1 MESKF
6 EAQVIRKV
14 TMRIVP
20 FIMLLYFVNFLDR
33 VNAGFAALS
42 MNKAIGLTPEMFGFG
57 GGLFAVGYFFF
68 EVPSNLILMKVGARV
83 WITRVMVTWGLVSVA
98 FAFVSGPTSFYVLRL
113 LLGIAEAGFFPGVI
127 LYLGLWFPARQRAA
141 ATALFMAAAPISGV
155 IGSPISGLLMELPH
169 FAGLSN
175 WQWLFIAEG
184 LPSVILGLLVLVVL
198 ADGPEKA
205 AWLSPDERDWLV
217 KRLELERAETHRN
230 PTHVGNTL
238 RALADPRVL
247 ILALIYMGLSTGS
260 YTMALWGPMLIK
272 QYGFPSLEVGI
283 LNGIPNVF
291 AVIGMIAWARHSDRT
306 TERTWHVVIT
316 CLVACAGMILG
327 ATLPTILGI
336 VVALIL
342 VNTGTGSAKPPLWAM
357 PSMFLSG
364 SAAAA
369 GLAAINAIGGLGS
382 AIGPVTIGWFKSHT
396 GSYEGGLYVLAG
408 LLVISAVGTLL
419 IRPSR
424 PRETAPAQ
432 V

>member
-14 TMRIVP
+14 SMRIIP

-42 MNKAIGLTPEMFGFG
+42 MNKAIGLTPAMFGFG
-57 GGLFAVGYFFF
+57 GSLFAVGYFIF
-68 EVPSNLILMKVGARV
+68 EVPSNLILMKVGARL
-83 WITRVMVTWGLVSVA
+83 WIARVMVTWGLVSVA
-98 FAFVSGPTSFYVLRL
+98 FAFVSGPTSFDVLRF

-127 LYLGLWFPARQRAA
+127 FYLGLWFPTRQRAWA
-141 ATALFMAAAPISGV
+141 VALFMAAAPISGV

-175 WQWLFIAEG
+175 WQWLFIVEG
-184 LPSVILGLLVLVVL
+184 FPSVLLGFLVLVVL

-205 AWLSPDERDWLV
+205 AWLSPDERGWLV
-217 KRLELERAETHRN
+217 SRLESERAETHRN

-247 ILALIYMGLSTGS
+247 ILALIYTGLSTGS
-260 YTMALWGPMLIK
+260 FTMALWGPTLIK
-272 QYGFPSLEVGI
+272 QYGFPSFEVGI

-306 TERTWHVVIT
+306 KERTWHIVIA

-327 ATLPTILGI
+327 AGLPTILG
-336 VVALIL
+336 VVLALIL
-342 VNTGTGSAKPPLWAM
+342 VNTGTGSAKPPLWAT

-382 AIGPVTIGWFKSHT
+382 AIGPVTIGWFKGHT

-408 LLVISAVGTLL
+408 MLMISAVGTLL
-419 IRPSR
+419 IRQSR
-424 PRETAPAQ
+424 PREAAPTQ